1 MAQLTLDRLG
11 KAFGKT
17 WAVADTSLT
26 CVDGDFLTL
35 LGPSGC
41 GKTTTL
47 RLIAGFLAPTT
58 GRILLGDRTLTDV
71 DRKILVPPE
80 RRTMGMV
87 FQSYAVWPHMDV
99 FANVAYPLRRMRV
112 SRSEVDRRTRQTL
125 RLVHLDGLE
134 ARPPQELSGGQQQRV
149 ALARALVMEP
159 AVLLLDEPLSN
170 LDANLR
176 EELRGEIKDL
186 HERLG
191 MTVVYVTHDQ
201 DEAMALSKRIAVMSA
216 GRVLQV
222 GTPPQIYEYPATPF
236 VAKFLGVANFLP
248 GVVEGVEGNLVRV
261 RLRGSPAPM
270 MLPAPN
276 GAVAGAVIVCV
287 RPEALAVDANG
298 MLRGRCLRRTYLG
311 DRVEFLVQVGDLTV
325 RVRTRTDLKA
335 EVGAEVGLTVQRGIV
350 YPESSLMTSAG
361 RSAT

>member
-17 WAVADTSLT
+17 WAAADVSLS
-26 CVDGDFLTL
+26 CADGDFLTL

-58 GRILLGDRTLTDV
+58 GRILLGDRILTDV

-99 FANVAYPLRRMRV
+99 FGNVAYPLRRMGV
-112 SRSEVDRRTRQTL
+112 SRTELERRTRQAL

-134 ARPPQELSGGQQQRV
+134 THPPQELSGGHQQRV

-176 EELRGEIKDL
+176 EELRGEIKDM

-191 MTVVYVTHDQ
+191 TTVVYVTHDQ

-222 GTPPQIYEYPATPF
+222 GTPAQLYEYPATPF
-236 VAKFLGVANFLP
+236 VAKFLGIANFLP
-248 GVVEGVEGNLVRV
+248 GIVEGIEGKSVRV
-261 RLRGSPAPM
+261 RLRGAPAP
-270 MLPAPN
+270 LTFTAPN
-276 GAVAGAVIVCV
+276 GDVTGSVIVCV
-287 RPEALAVDANG
+287 RPEALAIDPSG

-311 DRVEFLVQVGDLTV
+311 DRVEYLVQVGELTV
-325 RVRTRTDLKA
+325 RVRAGTDLKTR
-335 EVGAEVGLTVQRGIV
+335 EGADVRLTVQRGII
-350 YPESSLMTSAG
+350 YPESSLTISAG

>member
-1 MAQLTLDRLG
+1 MAQLTLERLG
-11 KAFGKT
+11 KAFGGT
-17 WAVADTSLT
+17 QAVVDVTLTIAD
-26 CVDGDFLTL
+26 GEFLTL

-47 RLIAGFLAPTT
+47 RLVAGFLAPTT
-58 GRILLGDRTLTDV
+58 GHILLGDRVLTSV
-71 DRKILVPPE
+71 EEQILVPPE
-80 RRTMGMV
+80 RRAMGMV

-99 FANVAYPLRRMRV
+99 FGNVAYPLRRMGLPHAAV
-112 SRSEVDRRTRQTL
+112 AHRTRQAL

-201 DEAMALSKRIAVMSA
+201 DEAMALSKRIGVMHE

-222 GTPPQIYEYPATPF
+222 GTPAEIYEHPVTPF
-236 VAKFLGVANFLP
+236 VAAFLGAVNFLP
-248 GVVEGVEGNLVRV
+248 GVIEGFQGGFARV
-261 RLRGSPAPM
+261 RLQDGGELLT
-270 MLPAPN
+270 LPAPN
-276 GAVAGAVIVCV
+276 EEITGVVSVCI
-287 RPEALAVDANG
+287 RPEALVFDPG
-298 MLRGRCLRRTYLG
+298 GTLRGRLLRRTYLG
-311 DRVEFLVQVGDLTV
+311 NRVEYLVQVGKQAVRVRGETDLQAEVGQDVRLTV
-325 RVRTRTDLKA
+325 R
-335 EVGAEVGLTVQRGIV
+335 RGIV
-350 YPESSLMTSAG
+350 YPESNLTMSSG